1 MILGIKLE
9 EILTEI
15 QKKQDSVSKELR
27 TCPPGTLLQ
36 VKERGRTVYYHNV
49 WIDGKRQRFS
59 LNKHPEM
66 VALLARKKYLEM
78 EAKILENNLSAL
90 RKAIDGF
97 SDTTPEHIL
106 KQLPKKYKEL
116 PNSLFFQTTE
126 QTEAERWQNELYEQ
140 SDYMPEKKIHLT
152 SKGLAVRSKS
162 ELILAEKYYE
172 FKVPFRYEQILR
184 IGKYTLAPDF
194 TLLAASGKIYY
205 WEHCGLTG
213 NPVYMKKHKWKMD
226 VYESAGI
233 VPWKNL
239 IVTYDNEQGTI
250 DIPIIESE
258 IKNKLII

>member
-90 RKAIDGF
+90 RKDIDGF
-97 SDTTPEHIL
+97 TDTTPEHIL
-106 KQLPKKYKEL
+106 KQLPKKYKE
-116 PNSLFFQTTE
+116 
-126 QTEAERWQNELYEQ
+126 
-140 SDYMPEKKIHLT
+140 
-152 SKGLAVRSKS
+152 
-162 ELILAEKYYE
+162 
-172 FKVPFRYEQILR
+172 
-184 IGKYTLAPDF
+184 
-194 TLLAASGKIYY
+194 
-205 WEHCGLTG
+205 
-213 NPVYMKKHKWKMD
+213 
-226 VYESAGI
+226 
-233 VPWKNL
+233 
-239 IVTYDNEQGTI
+239 
-250 DIPIIESE
+250 
-258 IKNKLII
+258 